1 MAKERTAKY
10 QHDELI
16 GKALVILGLVTL
28 SADLT
33 FLVQPVVSLIG
44 RLQNG
49 VLGVLPTLGA
59 AILNVTQAIAF
70 HEINYISLVSRI
82 LILFIALSAVVVGA
96 ARLHARRSRML
107 GREAEGLVDSMR
119 GDG

>member
-1 MAKERTAKY
+1 MAKERIANY
-10 QHDELI
+10 QHEEFI
-16 GKALVILGLVTL
+16 GKALVVLGLVTL

-33 FLVQPVVSLIG
+33 FLVQPVLLLIG
-44 RLQNG
+44 KLQDG

-82 LILFIALSAVVVGA
+82 LILFIALAAVLVGA
-96 ARLHARRSRML
+96 ARLHARQSQMM
-107 GREAEGLVDSMR
+107 GREAEGPVDSTR
-119 GDG
+119 GGW